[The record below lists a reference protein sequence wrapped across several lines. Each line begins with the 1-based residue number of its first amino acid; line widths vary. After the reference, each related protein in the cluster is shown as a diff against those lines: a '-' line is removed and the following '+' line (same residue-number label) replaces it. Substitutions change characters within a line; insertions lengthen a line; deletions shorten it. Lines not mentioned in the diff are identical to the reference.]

1 MKAISNP
8 TYSIVVSVY
17 NSGKTLERCMESLVT
32 QTYNDVKIIVVDKES
47 TDNSKEI
54 ERFYEQAYPEKVK
67 VYHRPYSNN
76 AAAGRSYGIQM
87 AETDY
92 IAFCDADDYMDV
104 SAIERLNQYILANKV
119 DYDMICYGTYLT
131 KNGDVTSVDRYKTP
145 LKKEHLL
152 MGNNCM
158 GFWNKLIKRQLL
170 LECGEVFDSLLD
182 DIGYLPLVISRAD
195 KIGCLNVPLYFF
207 EQVGGASHRE
217 DSPVCL
223 ELLKSLDNVLNN
235 IAAKDL
241 GPFAVCAAT
250 RLINHIK
257 QNPFYEDTLIAWLKR
272 NRAYF
277 VSNSILKTKISVYR
291 TIMDYVENYEYWVPK
306 RIYINGFGGVDDL
319 YLQTLKSSVF
329 YGNDAE
335 IIVLDE
341 TVCLRDQNPYAQAAY
356 ECKEYEFLAQWY
368 ALKEI
373 YEHGGIYIS
382 HRIQVKHYLT
392 EIRKYGSFFSQIR
405 PDSFSGAIFGGCP
418 NVDIFMRLLETYH
431 DGFYENRFASLE
443 ERLNNIIEVL
453 FSASPDDHDANIG
466 DIYILSPTQIAIDVG
481 DEKNLCVYQFENLNV
496 GDTAI
501 TIDSRVLSML
511 QGTSSTQETELKA
524 LRMRCVHN
532 EKELA
537 EIKASDS
544 YKLSMLFKRIGN
556 TRIGYIPKKV
566 FKKLLAVYRKFKRIQ

>member
-1 MKAISNP
+1 MKAINNP

-32 QTYNDVKIIVVDKES
+32 QTFNDVKIIVVDKES

-54 ERFYEQAYPEKVK
+54 ERFYEQTYPEKVK

-104 SAIERLNQYILANKV
+104 SAIERLNQYILTREV

-131 KNGDVTSVDRYKTP
+131 RNGDVTSIDRYKEP
-145 LKKEHLL
+145 LKKEYLL

-182 DIGYLPLVISRAD
+182 DIGYLPLVISKAD

-223 ELLKSLDNVLNN
+223 ELLKSLDNILNN

-241 GPFAVCAAT
+241 GAFSVCAAT
-250 RLINHIK
+250 RLVNHIK
-257 QNPFYEDTLIAWLKR
+257 QNPFYEDILISWLKR

-277 VSNSILKTKISVYR
+277 TSNSILKTKGLLYR
-291 TIMDYVENYEYWVPK
+291 TIMDYIENYEYWIPK
-306 RIYINGFGGVDDL
+306 RIYINGFGGVDDE
-319 YLQTLKSSVF
+319 YLQTLKNNVF

-341 TVCLRDQNPYAQAAY
+341 AICLGDQNAYAQAAY

-382 HRIQVKHYLT
+382 NRIHVKHYLT
-392 EIRKYGSFFSQIR
+392 EIRKYGSFFSQIT
-405 PDSFSGAIFGGCP
+405 PDSFSGVLFGGCQ
-418 NVDIFMRLLETYH
+418 NVNIFIRLLETYH
-431 DGFYENRFASLE
+431 DGFYENRFASLD
-443 ERLNNIIEVL
+443 ERLNNIFRVL
-453 FSASPDDHDANIG
+453 YSASPDDHGTNIG
-466 DIYILSPTQIAIDVG
+466 DTYILSPTQIAVDVG
-481 DEKNLCVYQFENLNV
+481 DEKNLCVYQFEHSDME
-496 GDTAI
+496 DTAI
-501 TIDSRVLSML
+501 TLDSRVLAML
-511 QGTSSTQETELKA
+511 QGTSGSQEAELKA
-524 LRMRCVHN
+524 LRMRCVN
-532 EKELA
+532 AEKSLA
-537 EIKASDS
+537 EIQASDS
-544 YKLSMLFKRIGN
+544 YKLSLWFKKIGN
-556 TRIGYIPKKV
+556 MPIGYIPKKV
-566 FKKLLAVYRKFKRIQ
+566 FKKLLAIYRKFKRS